1 MYRVNYGVTDL
12 KIFFF
17 RLGILQFGFE
27 AIDFALGFLHFFLQL
42 FGFRPAPFPF
52 RLVHPQ
58 LGQCSPQLRL

>member
-1 MYRVNYGVTDL
+1 
-12 KIFFF
+12 
-17 RLGILQFGFE
+17 
-27 AIDFALGFLHFFLQL
+27 LQL